1 LNKKWLLLKTKV
13 GGIRVAAGKKD
24 NGQKKGLVPDQRSAA
39 SVSGAAE
46 VNENVFP
53 IIGIG
58 ASAGGLEALELFLEN
73 VPERSGMAF
82 VIVQHLDPNRKGLMV
97 ELLQRATAL
106 PVFQVKEQM
115 TVQPNSVYVIPP
127 NKDMS
132 IFHGVLHL
140 FEPAAPRGLRLPI
153 DYFFR
158 SLADDQQERSVGVI
172 LSGMGSDGTLGLG
185 AIKERGGAVFVQDPA
200 SAKFDSMPNS
210 VIENG
215 LADVV
220 APVEGLPA
228 RIISYHRYKP
238 LIDRA
243 KPELSGKSKTS
254 LDKVMI
260 LLRTKSGHD
269 FSNYKKTT
277 IYRRLERRMGIHQI
291 SRIADYVRFLQE
303 NPQELELLFK
313 ELLIGVTSFFRDP
326 AAWEQL
332 KNEVMPELINKRKDG
347 MLRAWVPGCST
358 GEEAYSLAFVF
369 KEAIEQVEPAHNLTL
384 QIFATDLSEDAIIK
398 AREAVF
404 PPNIAADISPERL
417 KKFFEQVENGYQV
430 AKPVREMVVFARQNM
445 IMDPPFTRLDILSCR
460 NLLIYLGAELQKK
473 LLPLMHYSLNP
484 GGILF
489 LGNSESIGS
498 FTDLF
503 EPLAGK
509 SRIYRRLE
517 TAFRAEPVDFPSTY
531 AATLPAEPAKP
542 IENLQHL
549 VDQLI
554 LNRFSPACVLVNAS
568 GDILY
573 ISGRTGKYLEPAAG
587 KANWNLFAM
596 TREGLSYELKRAFQ
610 RAIRQGETVVS
621 KRVVVKNNGGNQA
634 VDFIVQPLEEQE
646 SLSGLFL
653 IVFRDVDTPPEEKA
667 ATKAKRSPGNGDR
680 TAKLEA
686 ELRQV
691 QQELFDAREEMQ
703 QTNQET
709 ISAANEELQST
720 NEELQ
725 STNEELTTSKEEMQ
739 SLNEE
744 LQTIN
749 HELQMKVDELFRT
762 TNDLKNLMESTEIA
776 VLFLDNA
783 LRIRRFTTETAKIFK
798 LIPSDAGRLITDLV
812 SDLTYPDLA
821 EDARQVLR
829 TLSFSEKS
837 VSAAG
842 ERWFTVRIMP
852 YRTLDDRIDG
862 LVITFSDIT
871 ASKTLET
878 ALRQTQVELEERMIQ
893 KDLDHSKAE
902 KILQSEINSYD
913 RKEAGAIRK
922 PGATGEGSS

>member
-1 LNKKWLLLKTKV
+1 LHVLLRLIETGE
-13 GGIRVAAGKKD
+13 GGVRVAIGKKV
-24 NGQKKGLVPDQRSAA
+24 NGQKEGIFPDQRSAS
-39 SVSGAAE
+39 SVSGLAE
-46 VNENVFP
+46 VNKTAFP
-53 IIGIG
+53 VIGIG

-73 VPERSGMAF
+73 VPENSGMAF
-82 VIVQHLDPNRKGLMV
+82 VIIQHLDPNRKGMMV

-106 PVFQVKEQM
+106 PVFQVQEQM

-158 SLADDQQERSVGVI
+158 SLADDQQERSIGVI

-210 VIENG
+210 AIENG

-228 RIISYHRYKP
+228 KIISFLRHKP
-238 LIDRA
+238 LIDST

-291 SRIADYVRFLQE
+291 SQISTYVRYLQE

-313 ELLIGVTSFFRDP
+313 ELLIGVTSFIRDP
-326 AAWEQL
+326 SAWEQL
-332 KNEVMPELINKRKDG
+332 KNEVMPGLINKRKDST
-347 MLRAWVPGCST
+347 LRAWVPGCST
-358 GEEAYSLAFVF
+358 GEEAYSLAIVF
-369 KEAIEQVEPAHNLTL
+369 QEAIEQIKPDHKQTI

-404 PPNIAADISPERL
+404 PSNIAADLSPERL
-417 KKFFEQVENGYQV
+417 ERFFEPVGSGYQV
-430 AKPVREMVVFARQNM
+430 TKSIREMVVFARQNM

-484 GGILF
+484 GGVLI
-489 LGNSESIGS
+489 LGNSESVGS

-503 EPLAGK
+503 EPLEGK

-517 TAFRAEPVDFPSTY
+517 TAFRAEPVDFPSTFST
-531 AATLPAEPAKP
+531 TLPSGPVKP
-542 IENLQHL
+542 VENLQQQ

-554 LNRFSPACVLVNAS
+554 LNQFSPACVLVNAS

-610 RAIRQGETVVS
+610 KAVRQGETVVN
-621 KRVVVKNNGGNQA
+621 KHAVVKNNGGNQM
-634 VDFIVQPLEEQE
+634 VDFIIQPLEELE
-646 SLSGLFL
+646 PLRGMFL
-653 IVFRDVDTPPEEKA
+653 IVFKDVDMPPEKKA
-667 ATKAKRSPGNGDR
+667 ASKVKRLPGNGDR

-686 ELRQV
+686 ELQQV
-691 QQELFDAREEMQ
+691 QQELIDAREEMQ
-703 QTNQET
+703 QTTRET

-783 LRIRRFTTETAKIFK
+783 LRIRRFTAETAKIFK

-878 ALRQTQVELEERMIQ
+878 ALRQTQVELEEQMIQ

-913 RKEAGAIRK
+913 RKEADDKRK
-922 PGATGEGSS
+922 PGETGEGSS